1 MSMVLYIKIIA
12 AALFCVMV
20 FLQNKRYLHMAQ
32 LEGYK
37 PNQYWW
43 WLKANIMS
51 IAKRHI
57 LFPAGALVLWIAVTL
72 TGEKLLSA
80 WITLAVWCL
89 IGGYVLYADLSS
101 KQKAKKVLVFTQR
114 ASRLFAAA
122 LILMV
127 IWTALGFIFIKS
139 PAAYLLYISVLNF
152 LMAFNMLLAVQLM
165 FPVEML
171 IQRGFYKS
179 AQRKISSMKD
189 LKIIGITGS
198 YGKTSTKYFVKT
210 ILSEKYNTLMTPES
224 YNTPMGITRVI
235 REQLNEEHEVFVC
248 EMGAR
253 YKKDIKTLVELVH
266 PSIGIITSIGPQH
279 LETLKSIENVAKTK
293 FELVDG
299 LPDSGT
305 AILNGDNEWCRIN
318 SKNYNLETWFYGIND
333 SNVDCMVTA
342 KDVKNTRDGLK
353 FTAVLKDGREILCHA
368 PILGKHNVS
377 NILSGICVALK
388 LGMTPEEI
396 QRGIGKIK
404 PVPHR
409 LEIMVGANGVTII
422 DDAFNANPVG
432 AKAALE
438 TIKEMEGGNRIVIT
452 PGMVELGAIEQE
464 EHRSFGRKIGE
475 CCDYAILVGG
485 KRTIPIAEGI
495 RSTGFD
501 ENKIFT
507 AANLDEAT
515 IQLGKIVKPGD
526 VVLFE
531 NDLPDNYNG
540 Q

>member
-1 MSMVLYIKIIA
+1 MIMVLYIKIIA
-12 AALFCVMV
+12 TALFCVMT

-37 PNQYWW
+37 PNQYRW
-43 WLKANIMS
+43 WLKKNIKG
-51 IAKRHI
+51 IAQRYI
-57 LFPAGALVLWIAVTL
+57 LLPSGALMLWVVSNF
-72 TGEKLLSA
+72 TGEKPA
-80 WITLAVWCL
+80 FAGIALAIWCL
-89 IGGYVLYADLSS
+89 LGACVLYSDLKS
-101 KQKAKKVLVFTQR
+101 KQKAKKALVFTQR
-114 ASRLFAAA
+114 ASRLFSAS
-122 LILMV
+122 LILIAV
-127 IWTALGFIFIKS
+127 WAALGFIFIKS
-139 PAAYLLYISVLNF
+139 STAYLLFISVLNL
-152 LMAFNMLLAVQLM
+152 LMAFNMLLAVHIM
-165 FPVEML
+165 FPIEMS
-171 IQRGFYKS
+171 IQKGFYRS
-179 AQRKISSMKD
+179 AQKKISSMKN

-253 YKKDIKTLVELVH
+253 YKKDIKTLVELVY

-279 LETLKSIENVAKTK
+279 LETFKSIENVAKTK
-293 FELVDG
+293 FELIDG
-299 LPDSGT
+299 LPENGT
-305 AILNGDNEWCRIN
+305 AILNGDNEWCR
-318 SKNYNLETWFYGIND
+318 SKSKDYSLETWFYGIED
-333 SNVDCMVTA
+333 SNGGCMVTA
-342 KDVKNTRDGLK
+342 RDVKNTREGLK
-353 FTAVLKDGREILCHA
+353 FTAVLKDGREISCHA

-377 NILSGICVALK
+377 NILSGICAALK

-409 LEIMVGANGVTII
+409 LELMAGANGVTII

-432 AKAALE
+432 AKDALE
-438 TIKEMEGGNRIVIT
+438 TMKELEGGNKIVIT
-452 PGMVELGAIEQE
+452 PGMVELGAIEEE

-475 CCDYAILVGG
+475 CCDYAILIGV
-485 KRTIPIAEGI
+485 KRTVPIAEGI

-507 AANLDEAT
+507 VASLDEAT
-515 IQLGKIVKPGD
+515 VMLGKIVRPGD

-531 NDLPDNYNG
+531 NDLPDNYDG

>member
-1 MSMVLYIKIIA
+1 MVLYIKIIA
-12 AALFCVMV
+12 AALFCFMT

-43 WLKANIMS
+43 WIKKNIKS

-57 LFPAGALVLWIAVTL
+57 LFPSGALVLWIAVTFI
-72 TGEKLLSA
+72 GEKLVFA
-80 WITLAVWCL
+80 WISLAIWCL
-89 IGGYVLYADLSS
+89 IGAYVLYTDLKS
-101 KQKAKKVLVFTQR
+101 KQKAKKALVFTQR
-114 ASRLFAAA
+114 ATRLFTAS
-122 LILMV
+122 LVLMV
-127 IWTALGFIFIKS
+127 VWAALGFIFIKS
-139 PAAYLLYISVLNF
+139 STAYLLLISVLNL
-152 LMAFNMLLAVQLM
+152 LMAFNMLLAVQIM
-165 FPVEML
+165 FPVEMA

-179 AQRKISSMKD
+179 AQRKISSMKN

-279 LETLKSIENVAKTK
+279 LETFKSIENVAKTK
-293 FELVDG
+293 FELIDG
-299 LPDSGT
+299 LPANGT
-305 AILNGDNEWCRIN
+305 AILNGDNEWCR
-318 SKNYNLETWFYGIND
+318 SKSKDYNLETWFYGID
-333 SNVDCMVTA
+333 DVSGDCMVTA
-342 KDVKNTRDGLK
+342 RNVKNTREGLK
-353 FTAVLKDGREILCHA
+353 FTAVLKDDREISCHA

-377 NILSGICVALK
+377 NILSGICAALK

-396 QRGIGKIK
+396 QRGIAKIK

-409 LEIMVGANGVTII
+409 LELMAGANGVTII

-432 AKAALE
+432 AKDAME
-438 TIKEMEGGNRIVIT
+438 TLKELDGGNKIVIT
-452 PGMVELGAIEQE
+452 PGMVELGAIEEE
-464 EHRSFGRKIGE
+464 EHRSFGKKIGE

-485 KRTIPIAEGI
+485 KRTVPIAEGI
-495 RSTGFD
+495 KSTGFD
-501 ENKIFT
+501 ENRIFT
-507 AANLDEAT
+507 VANLDEAT
-515 IQLGKIVKPGD
+515 IQLGKIVRPGD

>member
-1 MSMVLYIKIIA
+1 MVLYIKIIA
-12 AALFCVMV
+12 AALFCIMV
-20 FLQNKRYLHMAQ
+20 YFQNKRYLHMAQ

-43 WLKANIMS
+43 WLKANIKS
-51 IAKRHI
+51 IAKRHVLLPI
-57 LFPAGALVLWIAVTL
+57 GALVLFIMAAVLEDNLIVTWVAL
-72 TGEKLLSA
+72 V
-80 WITLAVWCL
+80 IWCVL
-89 IGGYVLYADLSS
+89 GGNVLYKDLSS
-101 KQKAKKVLVFTQR
+101 KAKPKKPLVFTQR
-114 ASRLFAAA
+114 ATRLFAAS
-122 LILMV
+122 LLLMG
-127 IWTALGFIFIKS
+127 IWAALGFIFINDLTG
-139 PAAYLLYISVLNF
+139 YMVYISAVDFLIALNMF
-152 LMAFNMLLAVQLM
+152 LGVQLM
-165 FPVEML
+165 FPIEML

-235 REQLNEEHEVFVC
+235 REQLNEEHQVFVC

-299 LPDSGT
+299 LQENGT
-305 AILNGDNEWCRIN
+305 AILNGDNEWCRRN
-318 SKNYNLETWFYGIND
+318 SKNYHLETWFYGIGDN
-333 SNVDCMVTA
+333 NEGCMVTA
-342 KDVKNTRDGLK
+342 RDVKNTREGLK
-353 FTAVLKDGREILCHA
+353 FTAVLKDGREISCHA

-377 NILSGICVALK
+377 NILSGICTALK

-396 QRGIGKIK
+396 QSGISKIK

-409 LEIMVGANGVTII
+409 LELMTGANGITII

-432 AKAALE
+432 ARDALQ
-438 TIKEMEGGNRIVIT
+438 TMKELEGGNKIVIT
-452 PGMVELGAIEQE
+452 PGMVELGAIEQD
-464 EHRSFGRKIGE
+464 EHRSFGKKIGE
-475 CCDYAILVGG
+475 CCDYAILVGV
-485 KRTIPIAEGI
+485 KRTVPIAEGI

-501 ENKIFT
+501 EDKIIT
-507 AANLDEAT
+507 VASLDEAT
-515 IQLGKIVKPGD
+515 VQLGRIVRPGD